1 MRVFITNNHV
11 IDQNYLDNKKEIK
24 CIIEN
29 NDNEKEERIIS
40 LKAKR
45 FITTSKEPD
54 ATIIEILD
62 EDNIKSF
69 FEVDEKF
76 IQNKD
81 LKGENIFS
89 FFSKRNKN
97 LKYFLERYL
106 NLQAIF

>member
-1 MRVFITNNHV
+1 MNIIYEKNKFANIKLDKNKRYIKSFIEKK
-11 IDQNYLDNKKEIK
+11 LDI
-24 CIIEN
+24 
-29 NDNEKEERIIS
+29 
-40 LKAKR
+40 
-45 FITTSKEPD
+45 
-54 ATIIEILD
+54 TIIEILD